1 MKILVISESFIA
13 GGLERQIITQ
23 NQTLKKVEFIYAF
36 CNYKENEFLKNNKV
50 YKLNNDYTVKSFI
63 KNVDTLVDIIKK
75 EKIDYIHVHP
85 FYTLFYALFAA
96 SLTKTPFC
104 YTVHGFGSINFPY
117 QINDIILLK
126 YILNTIKCNIF
137 SVSNLYKESIEE
149 TFDRNNIIHIPNSI
163 DTSLYKECKYL
174 NNKKWLLISRL
185 DIDKTEEITIL
196 INNMEKLGIEQLDI
210 IGDGTETKNLK
221 NISKG
226 KKVNFIGFKNNVNE
240 VIQNGYNGIIGLGQ
254 VVLEGLVSNI
264 PTLLIG
270 YGRITGLVD
279 KEKYDNIKNYNF
291 VNRYIE
297 DDSLDVISKEIS
309 KLDKNINKY
318 KLREYAINDFDSK
331 LVYKEYYNVIKQET
345 IFNNYDIEKTYKE
358 IKEYIDKKIILLDE
372 DFYKSINIF
381 YILRKYL
388 KYSCNQNLLDSFDY
402 CDLKVELEL
411 KTKKLNEDNI
421 IHDTLKYENELLKS
435 EIELLKQQLN
445 EVNKKLNKIF
455 DNKFIRILRKI
466 KRKVKK

>member
-117 QINDIILLK
+117 QINDIVLLK
-126 YILNTIKCNIF
+126 YFFNCLDNKVFC
-137 SVSNLYKESIEE
+137 VSNFYKTILDN
-149 TFDRNNIIHIPNSI
+149 TYGRKNTIHIPNSI
-163 DTSLYKECKYL
+163 ETKIYKECEYT
-174 NNKKWLLISRL
+174 NNGKWLLISRL
-185 DIDKTEEITIL
+185 DIDKSGEITL
-196 INNMEKLGIEQLDI
+196 VINNMDKLGIKEIDI
-210 IGDGTETKNLK
+210 VGDGTEIENLK
-221 NISKG
+221 NLSKG
-226 KKVNFIGFKNNVNE
+226 KKIKFLGFKDNINE
-240 VIQNGYNGIIGLGQ
+240 IVAKGYNGIIGVGQ

-318 KLREYAINDFDSK
+318 KLREYVINEFDSK
-331 LVYKEYYNVIKQET
+331 IV
-345 IFNNYDIEKTYKE
+345 FNNYYKQLSDKTYNNYDLEKVYE
-358 IKEYIDKKIILLDE
+358 TIKENVDNKLILPKE
-372 DFYKSINIF
+372 NFFQNINIF
-381 YILRKYL
+381 YILKRYL
-388 KYSCNQNLLDSFDY
+388 KYNCNQNLLDSFDY

-455 DNKFIRILRKI
+455 DNKFIRILKKI